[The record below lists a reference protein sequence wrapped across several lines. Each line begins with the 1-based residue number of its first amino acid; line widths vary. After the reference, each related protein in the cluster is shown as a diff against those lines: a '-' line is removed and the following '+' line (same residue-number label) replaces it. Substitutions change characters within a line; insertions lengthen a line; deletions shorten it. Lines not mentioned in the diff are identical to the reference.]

1 MLLETVAEPGTVH
14 LRREDEGYYD
24 ESEVVVDPYQL
35 GKVRV
40 LAGLS
45 SVYEAHPEA

>member
-24 ESEVVVDPYQL
+24 ESEVVVDPYRL
-35 GKVRV
+35 GRVRV
-40 LAGLS
+40 LARLP
-45 SVYEAHPEA
+45 SVSEA